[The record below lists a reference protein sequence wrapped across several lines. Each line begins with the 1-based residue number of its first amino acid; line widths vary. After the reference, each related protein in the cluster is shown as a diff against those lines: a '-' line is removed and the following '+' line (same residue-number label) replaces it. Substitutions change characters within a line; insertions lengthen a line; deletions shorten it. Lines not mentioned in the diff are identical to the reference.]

1 MTKFQRKHKDLIP
14 LILTESNQ
22 WCKIRFDKKYIIFI
36 DDFVGKYNLDYKAFD
51 CWRKVF
57 DLMTTRLKSVF
68 IFFALRHCIWK
79 VKKDALTEFTLFKV
93 HTEHKYPTVD
103 LSGSEFGMTSKEKLK
118 MLRRFCECHGVA
130 IYCGNKSVQEKIHK
144 FSQTLHINFQTLK
157 GIASIKLVKGFPY
170 LCGLFFSR
178 KESIQKGIKFFQVHS
193 ANEYEKEQIDLI
205 LCQEQYLHYAIL
217 VFFFLNDKQYTKE
230 ELLMSK
236 TEITEIAMM
245 IGDFNP
251 KRVTKAALQGCCKDL
266 QHTFISVSDD
276 RLKLKNMVTYEAVLM
291 SFRENFPDEF
301 LNRVNKTVL
310 FTYVRSNG
318 YNAEE
323 HEVIIRLDD
332 DMTCDLAK
340 TLLSVYGPNVAV
352 AYTDAYKHPAFLDK
366 KLVLAFL
373 DIVKKDESFRAFLNS
388 FVAGACYANKDIL
401 ASETIRRFSTFYL
414 FDPQTFDIVIDSDM
428 IHTCMELHMPKLES
442 PLPKDAL

>member
-1 MTKFQRKHKDLIP
+1 
-14 LILTESNQ
+14 
-22 WCKIRFDKKYIIFI
+22 
-36 DDFVGKYNLDYKAFD
+36 
-51 CWRKVF
+51 
-57 DLMTTRLKSVF
+57 MTTRLKSVF
-68 IFFALRHCIWK
+68 IIFALRHCIWK
-79 VKKDALTEFTLFKV
+79 VKKDALTELTLFKV

-130 IYCGNKSVQEKIHK
+130 IYCGNKSVQVKTHK

-157 GIASIKLVKGFPY
+157 GIASTKLVKGFPY

-217 VFFFLNDKQYTKE
+217 VFFFLNDKPYTKE

-245 IGDFNP
+245 IGDLNP

-276 RLKLKNMVTYEAVLM
+276 GLKLKHMVTYEALLM
-291 SFRENFPDEF
+291 SFGENFPDEF
-301 LNRVNKTVL
+301 LNRVNK
-310 FTYVRSNG
+310 
-318 YNAEE
+318 
-323 HEVIIRLDD
+323 
-332 DMTCDLAK
+332 K
-340 TLLSVYGPNVAV
+340 
-352 AYTDAYKHPAFLDK
+352 
-366 KLVLAFL
+366 
-373 DIVKKDESFRAFLNS
+373 
-388 FVAGACYANKDIL
+388 
-401 ASETIRRFSTFYL
+401 FYL
-414 FDPQTFDIVIDSDM
+414 LMLDQTGIM
-428 IHTCMELHMPKLES
+428 QRNMK
-442 PLPKDAL
+442 